1 MEHFISSYLVTFQTA
16 ASCFDKVAE
25 KEIKMPKQ
33 DNLIPKSRKLTAKF
47 GITLFRGKI
56 QNVAA
61 KLKNL

>member
-33 DNLIPKSRKLTAKF
+33 DNLIPKSRK
-47 GITLFRGKI
+47 
-56 QNVAA
+56 
-61 KLKNL
+61 